1 MGFVMSSDP
10 VLIAYSAK
18 RSERTGK
25 RSWIRIGRAWPH
37 AKGAGLTVQLDFM
50 PLDGRVVLLELN
62 EKDDRRLLAEAAE
75 FEEERKQ
82 RKRAA
87 PPVQAARSVKP
98 KATR

>member
-1 MGFVMSSDP
+1 MSSDP

-37 AKGAGLTVQLDFM
+37 AKGAGLAVQLDFM

-62 EKDDRRLLAEAAE
+62 EKDDRRLLAEAEE
-75 FEEERKQ
+75 FGRDLKAGRVPPRGSKDKPGKHER
-82 RKRAA
+82 R
-87 PPVQAARSVKP
+87 
-98 KATR
+98 